1 LKSHQSSTQKQFSQ
15 GDKRED
21 GFIFKQYS
29 KRKREKGFVLV
40 EQWLSPESYQRAKI
54 GAVAGNCR
62 RRANSTSI
70 PYNLDIDYLESIYP
84 KDNKCPIFGI
94 ELEWGLE
101 NGHNN
106 SPSLDR
112 IHPALGYVKGN
123 VIWIS
128 NRQKDQRKSYLV

>member
-1 LKSHQSSTQKQFSQ
+1 M
-15 GDKRED
+15 
-21 GFIFKQYS
+21 
-29 KRKREKGFVLV
+29 V

-128 NRQKDQRKSYLV
+128 MYANRLKQDHSLETLRALLAFYEDLERRKE